1 MKAHVNINNF
11 KRGPGFWKFNSSLLS
26 ETEFVNKAEN
36 FIETHFG
43 EYQNDNPVVAWEMFE
58 LKFKSF
64 CLQYTS
70 NRSKNKKN
78 IIKKLILE
86 LNKTEQQLASEPQ
99 NRELQRQTLHLK
111 KHLELQEMKQ
121 IQGAQVRSRLR
132 WIEEGEK
139 NTKYFL
145 RLEKHRSASNT
156 ISNLQIG
163 SGYTDD
169 PTTILGEIRSC
180 YVNLYKQNEPADSN
194 RKIKTHFL
202 ADEIFPTL
210 SDEERAECDKA
221 ISNTE
226 LTNALNLLN
235 KD

>member
-1 MKAHVNINNF
+1 
-11 KRGPGFWKFNSSLLS
+11 
-26 ETEFVNKAEN
+26 
-36 FIETHFG
+36 
-43 EYQNDNPVVAWEMFE
+43 MFE

-78 IIKKLILE
+78 IIQKLILE

-111 KHLELQEMKQ
+111 KYLELQEMKQ
-121 IQGAQVRSRLR
+121 VQGAQVRSRIK

-156 ISNLQIG
+156 KSNLQIG

-169 PTTILGEIRSC
+169 PTTILGGIRS
-180 YVNLYKQNEPADSN
+180 
-194 RKIKTHFL
+194 
-202 ADEIFPTL
+202 
-210 SDEERAECDKA
+210 
-221 ISNTE
+221 
-226 LTNALNLLN
+226 
-235 KD
+235 